1 MGFKD
6 DKESAVYKL
15 IYVWKVALPLHPEYG
30 TEPNVFYVPPIGSF
44 KFGNNG
50 ELTNERRIPIGY
62 LGLLFGGVENVKR
75 AQDTVLAERGKARKG
90 ERSELCEILI
100 GFDSEDRFQ
109 LKVDGVPFKRP
120 EEVQPVKVQFRRPSE
135 DV

>member
-44 KFGNNG
+44 RFGPNG
-50 ELTNERRIPIGY
+50 EVTNERRIPIGY
-62 LGLLFGGVENVKR
+62 LGRLFGGVENVKR

-109 LKVDGVPFKRP
+109 LKVDGVAFKRP